1 MPRLMPR
8 KKGAVGAVKKALS
21 PPFFPLHSNQFTL
34 YGADFL
40 AVTVNSPSLKG
51 KQTMRSKIHA
61 IPRQRAS
68 APAGYVLP
76 NYEGNRGPAE
86 TPEIL
91 TGQQAARF
99 LGVCYPTFRKIL
111 KAWNIPHRKIGR
123 RVMISKTAI
132 IQTINNGLT
141 AGGAESE
148 KGERG

>member
-1 MPRLMPR
+1 
-8 KKGAVGAVKKALS
+8 
-21 PPFFPLHSNQFTL
+21 
-34 YGADFL
+34 
-40 AVTVNSPSLKG
+40 
-51 KQTMRSKIHA
+51 MRSKIHA

-111 KAWNIPHRKIGR
+111 KAWGIPHRRLGR
-123 RVMISKTAI
+123 RLMVSKDALIQAVNKGPTA
-132 IQTINNGLT
+132 
-141 AGGAESE
+141 AGAGAG